1 MKNLYHKKKH
11 IFKNTNLSANTAAKY
26 GSDLAGNVQ
35 CQLKEKCKNFVAY
48 WVATEEKTDVYDTAQ
63 PAVFMQ
69 GVNMRTID

>member
-1 MKNLYHKKKH
+1 MLSTCEELHMKNLYHKKKQ

-48 WVATEEKTDVYDTAQ
+48 
-63 PAVFMQ
+63 
-69 GVNMRTID
+69 